1 MEDQA
6 KTLGVVAAVGAA
18 VGVGLA
24 LGLGL
29 RVLAW
34 GAALG
39 IGAGAALALTT
50 AGRRRPGAPGMID
63 AYDAPALH

>member
-29 RVLAW
+29 RVLAV
-34 GAALG
+34 GAGLG
-39 IGAGAALALTT
+39 VLAGAALAVSTA
-50 AGRRRPGAPGMID
+50 AGRRGGAPRLTTGS
-63 AYDAPALH
+63 APALH